1 MLKYLGRIGSNIF
14 ESLVNAPFWIESV
27 RHNLLKICLSFSYYS
42 QGSVVPRKYLKNH
55 SKSLC
60 NGGQCKNKRQSK
72 LSYRPPHLILPHHHQ
87 HHHEVSGVR
96 CQVSGVRC
104 QMSGVRC
111 QVSGVRCQVSG
122 ILPVRR
128 ARGAVPCSPPAAR
141 GSSPRLVILRS
152 FYTSTSSSPYSPRS
166 SACCCCLSSWAR
178 PGGRSSWPPL
188 QEVWGPLQGD
198 LLAGGQLQ
206 EAGGPGTSSSWPPP
220 QWPWAGGSR

>member
-72 LSYRPPHLILPHHHQ
+72 LSYSPPHLILPHHHQ
-87 HHHEVSGVR
+87 NHHEVSGVRCQVSDVRCQVSGVR

-104 QMSGVRC
+104 QVLGVISGVRC

-122 ILPVRR
+122 FR
-128 ARGAVPCSPPAAR
+128 CHMCDFFFTMWWS
-141 GSSPRLVILRS
+141 
-152 FYTSTSSSPYSPRS
+152 
-166 SACCCCLSSWAR
+166 
-178 PGGRSSWPPL
+178 
-188 QEVWGPLQGD
+188 
-198 LLAGGQLQ
+198 
-206 EAGGPGTSSSWPPP
+206 
-220 QWPWAGGSR
+220 